1 MATRSRTSFQK
12 RQKEI
17 ARMEKQRDKAAKRAQ
32 RKLNPAESEESEY
45 LLGEDGLPVLGE
57 DGQPILIDDG
67 SGDDNEADDT
77 ANDGVAASH
86 GTPSIARTQCPIT
99 DGPLKNCRRSVSA
112 GRLQWNCG
120 TWDSSRTGIR
130 VPTSLTA
137 SPTGSR
143 PFTL

>member
-57 DGQPILIDDG
+57 DGQPILLDDG
-67 SGDDNEADDT
+67 SGDDNDTDAEGDADDT
-77 ANDGVAASH
+77 TSSDLAASH
-86 GTPSIARTQCPIT
+86 GTSSIVRE
-99 DGPLKNCRRSVSA
+99 
-112 GRLQWNCG
+112 
-120 TWDSSRTGIR
+120 
-130 VPTSLTA
+130 
-137 SPTGSR
+137 
-143 PFTL
+143 

>member
-32 RKLNPAESEESEY
+32 RKLNPTGSEESEY

-67 SGDDNEADDT
+67 SGEDTEADDS
-77 ANDGVAASH
+77 AHDGDLASH
-86 GTPSIARTQCPIT
+86 GTPSTRE
-99 DGPLKNCRRSVSA
+99 
-112 GRLQWNCG
+112 
-120 TWDSSRTGIR
+120 
-130 VPTSLTA
+130 
-137 SPTGSR
+137 
-143 PFTL
+143 

>member
-32 RKLNPAESEESEY
+32 RKLNPTESEESEY

-67 SGDDNEADDT
+67 SGDDR
-77 ANDGVAASH
+77 
-86 GTPSIARTQCPIT
+86 RTLTTLLRMISPPRT
-99 DGPLKNCRRSVSA
+99 V
-112 GRLQWNCG
+112 RLLL
-120 TWDSSRTGIR
+120 SSE
-130 VPTSLTA
+130 
-137 SPTGSR
+137 
-143 PFTL
+143 